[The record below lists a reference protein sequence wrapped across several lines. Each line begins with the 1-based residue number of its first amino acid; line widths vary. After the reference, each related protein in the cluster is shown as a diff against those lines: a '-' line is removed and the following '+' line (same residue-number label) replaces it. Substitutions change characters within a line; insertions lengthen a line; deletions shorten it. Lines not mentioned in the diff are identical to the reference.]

1 MSLRVHNTLTGQLE
15 DFVPLH
21 PPKVGMYVCGVTV
34 YDRSHI
40 GHARA
45 LVVFDVVYR
54 YLRFSGYEVTFVRNF
69 TDVDDKIIQRG
80 LERGLTAQQVSE
92 ANIAGF
98 REDMHVLG
106 CAAPQVEPKATE
118 HIAEMIA
125 LIAEL
130 EAKGLAY
137 PSNGDVYFAV
147 DKLPSYGQLSGRRL
161 DDMQAGARIEV
172 DEQKHHPMDFALW
185 KAAKPGEPTW
195 PSPWGP
201 GRPGWHIECSAMASK
216 YLGQPFDIHGGGND
230 LIFPHHENEMAQSEG
245 ARGCPLSRYWLHNG
259 MVTLGAEK
267 MSKSLGN
274 VWTVHDAARQVGGE
288 AVRLL
293 VLGTQ
298 YRGPLDFQ
306 PDRLLETKRRL
317 DRIYESLARI
327 DEALAAHAAVADAVT
342 RDAILAD
349 FRAGMDDDF
358 NTARGLATLS
368 EAVTAL
374 NRHADAG
381 EWPQAAGARAAIA
394 TIADVLGVAGQ
405 DAVAHLRRDK
415 ARGLEDRA
423 LSPADIERLIAE
435 RAAARKA
442 KDFKRSD
449 AIRDE
454 LKAKGVVLEDGPQG
468 TTWKFERQP
477 RAPSQVVGRSRR
489 R

>member
-1 MSLRVHNTLTGQLE
+1 MALRVHNTLTGQLE

-45 LVVFDVVYR
+45 LVCFDVIYR
-54 YLRFSGYEVTFVRNF
+54 YLQFSGYQVNFVRNF
-69 TDVDDKIIQRG
+69 TDVDDKIIKRG

-92 ANIAGF
+92 ANIAAF
-98 REDMHVLG
+98 REDMQVLG
-106 CAAPQVEPKATE
+106 CAAPHVEPKATE
-118 HIAEMIA
+118 HIGEMIE
-125 LIAEL
+125 LIREL
-130 EAKGLAY
+130 ESRGLAY
-137 PSNGDVYFAV
+137 PSHGDVYFAV

-172 DEQKHHPMDFALW
+172 DETKHHPMDFALW
-185 KAAKPGEPTW
+185 KASKPGEPYW
-195 PSPWGP
+195 DSPWGP

-216 YLGQPFDIHGGGND
+216 YLGQPFDLHGGGND
-230 LIFPHHENEMAQSEG
+230 LIFPHHENEIAQSEG
-245 ARGCPLSRYWLHNG
+245 AKGCQLARYWLHNG
-259 MVTLGAEK
+259 MVTLGTEK

-274 VWTVHDAARQVGGE
+274 VWTVADAARQVGGE
-288 AVRLL
+288 ALRLL
-293 VLGTQ
+293 VLGTH

-317 DRIYESLARI
+317 DRVYESLARA
-327 DEALAAHAAVADAVT
+327 DEALAAKPAPDAAV

-349 FRAGMDDDF
+349 FREGMDDDF

-374 NRHADAG
+374 NRHLDAG
-381 EWPQAAGARAAIA
+381 ELSQAAGVRAAIA
-394 TIADVLGVAGQ
+394 AIAGVLGVAGQ
-405 DAVAHLRRDK
+405 AAATYLQRDK
-415 ARGLEDRA
+415 ARGLEDSE
-423 LSPADIERLIAE
+423 LSSADIERLIAE

-442 KDFKRSD
+442 KDFKRGD

-468 TTWKFERQP
+468 TTWKLER
-477 RAPSQVVGRSRR
+477 
-489 R
+489 

>member
-1 MSLRVHNTLTGQLE
+1 MALRVHNTLTGQLE

-45 LVVFDVVYR
+45 LVCFDVIYR
-54 YLRFSGYEVTFVRNF
+54 YLQFSGYQVNFVRNF
-69 TDVDDKIIQRG
+69 TDVDDKIIKRG

-92 ANIAGF
+92 ANIAAF
-98 REDMHVLG
+98 REDMQVLG
-106 CAAPQVEPKATE
+106 CAAPHVEPKATE
-118 HIAEMIA
+118 HIGEMIE
-125 LIAEL
+125 IIREL

-137 PSNGDVYFAV
+137 PSHGDVYFAV
-147 DKLPSYGQLSGRRL
+147 DKFPPYGQLSGRRL

-172 DEQKHHPMDFALW
+172 DETKHHPMDFALW
-185 KAAKPGEPTW
+185 KASKPGEPYW
-195 PSPWGP
+195 DSPWGP

-216 YLGQPFDIHGGGND
+216 YLGQPFDLHGGGND
-230 LIFPHHENEMAQSEG
+230 LIFPHHENEIAQSEG
-245 ARGCPLSRYWLHNG
+245 AKGCQLARYWLHNG
-259 MVTLGAEK
+259 MVTLGTEK

-274 VWTVHDAARQVGGE
+274 VWTVADAAKQVGGE
-288 AVRLL
+288 ALRLL
-293 VLGTQ
+293 VLGTH

-317 DRIYESLARI
+317 DRIYESLARA
-327 DEALAAHAAVADAVT
+327 DEALAAKPAPDTAVL
-342 RDAILAD
+342 DAILAD
-349 FRAGMDDDF
+349 FREGMDDDF

-374 NRHADAG
+374 NRHLDAG
-381 EWPQAAGARAAIA
+381 ELSQAAGARAAIA
-394 TIADVLGVAGQ
+394 AIAGVLGVAGQ
-405 DAVAHLRRDK
+405 DAATYLQRDK
-415 ARGLEDRA
+415 ARGLED
-423 LSPADIERLIAE
+423 SEISSADIERLIAE

-442 KDFKRSD
+442 KDFKRGD

-468 TTWKFERQP
+468 TTWKLER
-477 RAPSQVVGRSRR
+477 
-489 R
+489 

>member
-1 MSLRVHNTLTGQLE
+1 MSLRVHNTLTGKLE
-15 DFVPLH
+15 DFTPLH

-45 LVVFDVVYR
+45 LVCFDVIYR
-54 YLRFSGYEVTFVRNF
+54 YLKFLGYDVLFVRNF
-69 TDVDDKIIQRG
+69 TDVDDKIIKRG
-80 LERGLTAQQVSE
+80 LERGLTAQEVSE
-92 ANIAGF
+92 INIASF
-98 REDMHVLG
+98 REDMQVLG

-118 HIAEMIA
+118 HIAEMIG
-125 LIAEL
+125 LIQEL

-161 DDMQAGARIEV
+161 EDMQAGARIEV

-185 KAAKPGEPTW
+185 KASKPGEPFW
-195 PSPWGP
+195 ESPWGP

-216 YLGQPFDIHGGGND
+216 YLGQPFDLHGGGND
-230 LIFPHHENEMAQSEG
+230 LIFPHHENEIAQSEG
-245 ARGCPLSRYWLHNG
+245 AKGCQLARYWLHNG
-259 MVTLGAEK
+259 MVTLGTEK

-274 VWTVHDAARQVGGE
+274 VWTVADAARQVGGE
-288 AVRLL
+288 ALRLL
-293 VLGTQ
+293 VLGTH

-317 DRIYESLARI
+317 DRIYESLARV
-327 DEALAAHAAVADAVT
+327 DEALAAQAVTPDDAT

-368 EAVTAL
+368 DALTAL

-381 EWPQAAGARAAIA
+381 EWPQAAGVRAAIA
-394 TIADVLGVAGQ
+394 AMAGVLGVAGQ
-405 DAVAHLRRDK
+405 DPRVWLERGK
-415 ARGLEDRA
+415 ARGLEDSE
-423 LSPADIERLIAE
+423 LTPAKIEALIAE

-468 TTWKFERQP
+468 TTWKME
-477 RAPSQVVGRSRR
+477 
-489 R
+489 

>member
-1 MSLRVHNTLTGQLE
+1 MALRVHNTLTGKVE
-15 DFVPLH
+15 DFISLH
-21 PPKVGMYVCGVTV
+21 PRRVGMYVCGVTV

-45 LVVFDVVYR
+45 LVCFDVIYR
-54 YLRFSGYEVTFVRNF
+54 YLEFLGYDVTFVRNF
-69 TDVDDKIIQRG
+69 TDVDDKIIKRG

-92 ANIAGF
+92 ANIASF
-98 REDMHVLG
+98 REDMQVLG
-106 CAAPQVEPKATE
+106 CAAPDVEPKATE
-118 HIAEMIA
+118 HIGEMIA
-125 LIAEL
+125 LIGEL

-161 DDMQAGARIEV
+161 ADMQAGARIEV

-185 KAAKPGEPTW
+185 KASKPGEPFW
-195 PSPWGP
+195 DSPWGP

-230 LIFPHHENEMAQSEG
+230 LIFPHHENEIAQSEG
-245 ARGCPLSRYWLHNG
+245 AKGCQLARYWLHNG
-259 MVTLGAEK
+259 MVTLGTEK

-274 VWTVHDAARQVGGE
+274 VWTVTDAARQVGGE
-288 AVRLL
+288 ALRLL
-293 VLGTQ
+293 VLGTH

-317 DRIYESLARI
+317 DRIYESLARV
-327 DEALAAHAAVADAVT
+327 DEALGAQPVAPDAAA

-349 FRAGMDDDF
+349 FREGMDDDF

-368 EAVTAL
+368 DALTAL

-381 EWPQAAGARAAIA
+381 EWAQAAGVRAAIA
-394 TIADVLGVAGQ
+394 AMAEVLGVAGQ
-405 DAVAHLRRDK
+405 DPGTWIDRGK
-415 ARGLEDRA
+415 ARGLEDSE
-423 LSPADIERLIAE
+423 LTPAAIEGLIAE

-442 KDFKRSD
+442 KDFKRAD
-449 AIRDE
+449 AIRTE
-454 LKAKGVVLEDGPQG
+454 LDAKGVVLEDSPQG
-468 TTWKFERQP
+468 TTWKIK
-477 RAPSQVVGRSRR
+477 
-489 R
+489 

>member
-1 MSLRVHNTLTGQLE
+1 MALRVHNTLTGKVE
-15 DFVPLH
+15 EFTPLH

-45 LVVFDVVYR
+45 LVCFDVIYR
-54 YLRFSGYEVTFVRNF
+54 YLKFLGYDVTFVRNF
-69 TDVDDKIIQRG
+69 TDVDDKIIKRG
-80 LERGLTAQQVSE
+80 LESGLTAQEVSE
-92 ANIAGF
+92 ANIASF
-98 REDMHVLG
+98 REDMQVLG
-106 CAAPQVEPKATE
+106 CAAPDVEPKATA

-137 PSNGDVYFAV
+137 PANGDVYFAV

-161 DDMQAGARIEV
+161 EDMQAGARIEV
-172 DEQKHHPMDFALW
+172 DEQKHPPMDFALW
-185 KAAKPGEPTW
+185 KASKPGEPFW
-195 PSPWGP
+195 DSPWGP

-230 LIFPHHENEMAQSEG
+230 LIFPHHENEIAQSEG
-245 ARGCPLSRYWLHNG
+245 AKGCQLARYWLHNG
-259 MVTLGAEK
+259 MVTLGTEK

-274 VWTVHDAARQVGGE
+274 VWTVTDAARQVGGE
-288 AVRLL
+288 ALRLL
-293 VLGTQ
+293 VLGTH

-317 DRIYESLARI
+317 DRIYVSLARV
-327 DEALAAHAAVADAVT
+327 DEALGAQPVAPDAAA

-349 FRAGMDDDF
+349 FREGMDDDF

-368 EAVTAL
+368 DALTAL

-381 EWPQAAGARAAIA
+381 EWARAAGVRAAIA
-394 TIADVLGVAGQ
+394 AMAEVLGVGGQ
-405 DAVAHLRRDK
+405 DPGTWIDRGK
-415 ARGLEDRA
+415 ARGLEDSE
-423 LSPADIERLIAE
+423 LTPAAIEGLIAE

-442 KDFKRSD
+442 KDFKRAD
-449 AIRDE
+449 AVRTE
-454 LKAKGVVLEDGPQG
+454 LDAKGVVLEDSPQG
-468 TTWKFERQP
+468 TTWKIK
-477 RAPSQVVGRSRR
+477 
-489 R
+489 